1 MERESFL
8 FYRSFYEA
16 IRRMP
21 PEVQA
26 EIYPAI
32 MEYALFGKF
41 PKGLSEVALAMF
53 LLIQP
58 NIDVNNKRFEN
69 GKKGAIHGKKGGR
82 PRKTPADSTSNPE
95 YSLTFEQEIEQMK
108 ADTEWTAS
116 VCEDYHLTPEEYSD
130 RLKRFLKHCKD
141 NRKKKPHDSFDD
153 AKSHLRYW
161 MDKAYPRNT
170 QPLAPADNPVNEPQM
185 PPPADYSYNGGFGG
199 MDI

>member
-1 MERESFL
+1 
-8 FYRSFYEA
+8 
-16 IRRMP
+16 MP
-21 PEVQA
+21 PEVQT
-26 EIYPAI
+26 EIYPALA
-32 MEYALFGKF
+32 EYALFGTA
-41 PKGLSEVALAMF
+41 PTGISDVAMAMF

-69 GKKGAIHGKKGGR
+69 GKKGAVYGKRGGR
-82 PRKTPADSTSNPE
+82 PRKKTANPE
-95 YSLTFEQEIEQMK
+95 YSLTFEQEIERMK

-116 VCEDYHLTPEEYSD
+116 VCEDYNLTPEEYSD
-130 RLKRFLKHCKD
+130 RLKRFLGHCKD
-141 NRKKKPHDSFDD
+141 NRKKKLHDSFDD

-161 MDKAYPRNT
+161 MDKAYPRNP